1 MSPGKAARL
10 AAQTARREAEDRTRR
25 EQERVRKE
33 RARKLALRAGKQRA
47 EEEAR
52 EKDRRR
58 QLREAQWEQQQFV
71 ERRDRVAVE
80 QAARANVPSL
90 GMLSLPPTEKQ
101 VRRRK
106 LRNRPEWGEG
116 HAGGHRMQIRG
127 SGASSGSLMPPSTG
141 DADLKDEDEDGEDE
155 EAAGSPGQSS
165 EDASSPL
172 SLGVPGLGASGG
184 GAPVFKLALPHKEEP
199 KGFTQWQEWKL
210 GPVPK
215 PKAAQAS
222 IPRRTGVQPEPSRPG
237 AEPIEAWRTP
247 EPQATLPVQLPSTSA
262 PWLNW
267 FVNAASG
274 EDGSGSP
281 EASSSSQPWQQ
292 QLQTADAQQL
302 TALLKEVCT
311 TDDARAMQCLTAVRT
326 RLLAPRDKRARAYEG
341 PHVDLAEAE
350 VSKHIVAAMRA
361 YATHEA
367 LQFTGCEVL
376 GLLAN
381 HYYGLEQTV
390 FEAGAV
396 EACLAA
402 CQAYMEE
409 RLNAEEVLGA
419 AFQAIHNVCMAEEA
433 GDKEGCLRKKMA
445 VEAGALE
452 AIHNGMGAARE
463 KWVMQ
468 AGKLAIGCLCKGQD
482 PHGQVRR
489 KRAHALFK
497 LNR

>member
-1 MSPGKAARL
+1 M
-10 AAQTARREAEDRTRR
+10 
-25 EQERVRKE
+25 
-33 RARKLALRAGKQRA
+33 
-47 EEEAR
+47 
-52 EKDRRR
+52 
-58 QLREAQWEQQQFV
+58 
-71 ERRDRVAVE
+71 
-80 QAARANVPSL
+80 
-90 GMLSLPPTEKQ
+90 
-101 VRRRK
+101 
-106 LRNRPEWGEG
+106 
-116 HAGGHRMQIRG
+116 
-127 SGASSGSLMPPSTG
+127 
-141 DADLKDEDEDGEDE
+141 
-155 EAAGSPGQSS
+155 
-165 EDASSPL
+165 
-172 SLGVPGLGASGG
+172 
-184 GAPVFKLALPHKEEP
+184 
-199 KGFTQWQEWKL
+199 
-210 GPVPK
+210 
-215 PKAAQAS
+215 
-222 IPRRTGVQPEPSRPG
+222 
-237 AEPIEAWRTP
+237 
-247 EPQATLPVQLPSTSA
+247 
-262 PWLNW
+262 
-267 FVNAASG
+267 
-274 EDGSGSP
+274 
-281 EASSSSQPWQQ
+281 
-292 QLQTADAQQL
+292 
-302 TALLKEVCT
+302 
-311 TDDARAMQCLTAVRT
+311 
-326 RLLAPRDKRARAYEG
+326 
-341 PHVDLAEAE
+341 DLAEAG